1 MIDLET
7 IPENWIEERFA
18 ESRRSV
24 LDGISKKLVQAN
36 VLQSKVKGTYVIK
49 KEALKTQVKRYLG
62 DKLQTKTDLKDLVS
76 KTEDINLDAK
86 TRKRSL
92 VEEDQTR
99 LDDDFRDQQESSEE
113 FSRLVSKKTKM
124 TKKSRSSII
133 MK

>member
-18 ESRRSV
+18 ESSRSV

-36 VLQSKVKGTYVIK
+36 VLQGKVKGTYVIK
-49 KEALKTQVKRYLG
+49 KEALRTQVKRYLG
-62 DKLQTKTDLKDLVS
+62 DKNQIKTDLKDLVS
-76 KTEDINLDAK
+76 KTGDINLDAK

-99 LDDDFRDQQESSEE
+99 LDDDFKDKQESSEE